1 MLRPKRSSRCG
12 WADALVRSG
21 CTGVGEGS
29 RNSVPFIKL
38 SLNTT
43 ASLLAFFFQGLENVA
58 FPPPPLPPSPPKP
71 GSGPSGRPFDRKLM
85 ILNVLLMHN
94 E

>member
-1 MLRPKRSSRCG
+1 MR
-12 WADALVRSG
+12 
-21 CTGVGEGS
+21 
-29 RNSVPFIKL
+29 FIKH

-43 ASLLAFFFQGLENVA
+43 ASLLGFFKALKMLLSHPA
-58 FPPPPLPPSPPKP
+58 PPKP
-71 GSGPSGRPFDRKLM
+71 ENGPSGRPFDRKLM